1 MTEKLKTLMHDR
13 ASLPDFEIPDVDLL
27 VRDGSR
33 RARRRGLAAAGGG
46 AAAATAA
53 VLVVV
58 TALSGGGP
66 ADQPGPAIANDP
78 LTVVAP
84 TYAQGSVIHAGNDS
98 VEVGHQVSAY
108 VRTSVG
114 YVVADRGGQI
124 WSVAAGSVSLDRS
137 RPMLS
142 TLAWSPTPKARWRA
156 GWIAQGERPAF
167 VFFDQSTG
175 EIVRNSE
182 ATAPGMGLLADEADP
197 AYLFG
202 IDGDAAYWR
211 DQRGL
216 VSFDLDSETAAVVDG
231 DVASGFELLAVE
243 DGWLATSAGDHGT
256 DLEGNGQRV
265 RLPDVYASV
274 GFFSPDARW
283 ASFDADQPE
292 VFESA
297 TGQPIVSRP
306 GRLVRHRLRLARYR
320 DAGGPGR
327 RPRAGPRRPR
337 DLRDPR
343 RHLRGRRRRCRHLRG
358 PRRRIRRCRSETR
371 LPRD

>member
-1 MTEKLKTLMHDR
+1 ML
-13 ASLPDFEIPDVDLL
+13 
-27 VRDGSR
+27 
-33 RARRRGLAAAGGG
+33 
-46 AAAATAA
+46 TA
-53 VLVVV
+53 
-58 TALSGGGP
+58 
-66 ADQPGPAIANDP
+66 
-78 LTVVAP
+78 
-84 TYAQGSVIHAGNDS
+84 
-98 VEVGHQVSAY
+98 
-108 VRTSVG
+108 
-114 YVVADRGGQI
+114 
-124 WSVAAGSVSLDRS
+124 
-137 RPMLS
+137 
-142 TLAWSPTPKARWRA
+142 
-156 GWIAQGERPAF
+156 ERPAF

-297 TGQPIVSRP
+297 TGQPIVLDLDVWFAT
-306 GRLVRHRLRLARYR
+306 GYDWLDAETLVVLAADREQ
-320 DAGGPGR
+320 DPVDLVTCVIPAGTCEVAVADVATFEDLA
-327 RPRAGPRRPR
+327 AGYALPI
-337 DLRDPR
+337 
-343 RHLRGRRRRCRHLRG
+343 G
-358 PRRRIRRCRSETR
+358 ER
-371 LPRD
+371 LPG